1 MFHLNLCPTRQKVR
15 EEIERDKR
23 ERAAKFAKKV
33 DEAAPGGATSPSA
46 TPSASAAPEAKKEC
60 DQCRLQV
67 CFPIVTEAHPSSFR
81 EVNKYGQFTN
91 ISVPRSVF
99 S

>member
-1 MFHLNLCPTRQKVR
+1 MCVIRQKVR

-33 DEAAPGGATSPSA
+33 DEPAPGGATSPA
-46 TPSASAAPEAKKEC
+46 AAPPASAAPEAKKEY

-67 CFPIVTEAHPSSFR
+67 CVPIMAEAHPSSFR
-81 EVNKYGQFTN
+81 GVNKYGQFTN
-91 ISVPRSVF
+91 ISVQMSVF